1 MMEKENVIFENEEK
15 TPLKINIGNE
25 PDFIKLY
32 IDHLFYF
39 KELNYDIDEQNIK
52 GCTQKAMMVL
62 FAIVGQMTYA
72 NPCQPFGGM
81 TVDMTK
87 GMKEFIA
94 QKTNVKPNTIDK
106 YLKTFTDADIL
117 RRVERGKYQANPR
130 LFGKGEWKDIKDIA
144 VTYDYRNGNM
154 KPTIE

>member
-1 MMEKENVIFENEEK
+1 MLETEIFETEEK
-15 TPLKINIGNE
+15 TPLKIDISSE
-25 PDFIKLY
+25 PNFIKLY

-39 KELNYDIDEQNIK
+39 KELNYDIDEQVVK
-52 GCTQKAMMVL
+52 GCSQKAMMVL
-62 FAIVGQMTYA
+62 FAIVGQITYA
-72 NPCQPFGGM
+72 NPDQPFGGM

-106 YLKTFTDADIL
+106 YLKIFVNADIL

-130 LFGKGEWKDIKDIA
+130 LFGKGEWKDIKNIA
-144 VTYDYRNGNM
+144 VTYDYRSGNM